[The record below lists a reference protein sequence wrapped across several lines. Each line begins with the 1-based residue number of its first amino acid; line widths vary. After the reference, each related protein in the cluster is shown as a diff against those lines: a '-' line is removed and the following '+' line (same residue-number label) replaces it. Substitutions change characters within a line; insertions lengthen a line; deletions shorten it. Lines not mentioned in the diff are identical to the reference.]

1 MKRAFSVLVC
11 AAMIFSLT
19 ACGEASV
26 SDEKD
31 AAEGDAAAS
40 GKLAVITGTG
50 GLGDQNLNDYVYSG
64 VKMHESEGVTVDV
77 VQPSDLADFPNLQT
91 LYAEEGTYSTIVCI
105 GFDQKEA
112 LTTVSEEFPDQSF
125 IICDT
130 ECAGSNVT
138 SVVFRA
144 EETGFQLGVL
154 AGLLVKEGS
163 LDNSGGACHQPL

>member
-77 VQPSDLADFPNLQT
+77 VRPLIWRTSQSAD
-91 LYAEEGTYSTIVCI
+91 AVCRRR
-105 GFDQKEA
+105 
-112 LTTVSEEFPDQSF
+112 
-125 IICDT
+125 
-130 ECAGSNVT
+130 NV
-138 SVVFRA
+138 
-144 EETGFQLGVL
+144 QHHCL
-154 AGLLVKEGS
+154 
-163 LDNSGGACHQPL
+163 HWI